1 MNQQKQRPHSGET
14 GAWMDEPDIG
24 SGEKTPGEHETDA
37 IVRSVPSNRPPP
49 PGRTESHPQRQ
60 QRS

>member
-1 MNQQKQRPHSGET
+1 MNQQKQRPKPGET

-37 IVRSVPSNRPPP
+37 IVRSVPSNRPPA
-49 PGRTESHPQRQ
+49 PGQADSQAQREP
-60 QRS
+60 RS